1 MRVAIWQCFALV
13 ARLTSHSS
21 VFRAFAA
28 ILYYLPQPV
37 QLWANRS
44 DTGVS
49 PAEIKL
55 GQIVPLSGPIS
66 VAGVV
71 GYASRAY
78 FAHEC
83 GGAEISQPQEGASTV
98 HHHGREPLQGSQGV
112 SLDHGVHAGLRGGEG
127 RVCLSVDGGP

>member
-13 ARLTSHSS
+13 ARADFALQRVSR
-21 VFRAFAA
+21 FCGDLILFAA
-28 ILYYLPQPV
+28 TGAAMGQQY
-37 QLWANRS
+37 

-78 FAHEC
+78 FDAVNKA
-83 GGAEISQPQEGASTV
+83 GGINEISS
-98 HHHGREPLQGSQGV
+98 
-112 SLDHGVHAGLRGGEG
+112 
-127 RVCLSVDGGP
+127 